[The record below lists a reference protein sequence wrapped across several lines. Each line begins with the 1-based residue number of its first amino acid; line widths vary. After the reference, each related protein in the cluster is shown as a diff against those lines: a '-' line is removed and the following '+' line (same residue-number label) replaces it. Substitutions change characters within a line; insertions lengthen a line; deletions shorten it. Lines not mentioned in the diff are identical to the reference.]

1 MKKVFI
7 FVFVSIFFWCFLYNI
22 KEGFNAS
29 QMKPSFEVKLLL
41 KPEQVL
47 GYNKEIKP
55 EVLKHF
61 QAGTNYE
68 KIQVQF
74 LDTVNKNLSNEGW
87 FARIR
92 KKEFSKDFELTYK
105 KRYPIQNGVIQDALE
120 VAKKDRFDSNTDSYK
135 AEIDWGFEK
144 KILSISNE
152 KNYSAKGYGILD
164 LPNEHAAQNMLIEKL
179 PGKMN
184 SWLYTNWGEKMLRGS
199 RIYGPVL
206 MKRYT
211 GEFKNIKTN
220 MEIWPLSN
228 TGKIEDD
235 FVIEVSF
242 KTNEENIATKQREL
256 LMASMEKKGWMLPKD
271 SLKAELILQ

>member
-1 MKKVFI
+1 MKKV
-7 FVFVSIFFWCFLYNI
+7 FVFVSIFFCCFLYSD
-22 KEGFNAS
+22 KEGFAAS
-29 QMKPSFEVKLLL
+29 PMTPSFEVKLLL

-47 GYNKEIKP
+47 GYNKEINQ
-55 EVLKHF
+55 EVLEYF

-68 KIQVQF
+68 RIQVQF
-74 LDTVNKNLSNEGW
+74 LDTENKNLSNEGW

-105 KRYPIQNGVIQDALE
+105 KRYPIPNGVIQDALE
-120 VAKKDRFDSNTDSYK
+120 VAKNDGFDSKTDNYD

-144 KILSISNE
+144 KTLSISN
-152 KNYSAKGYGILD
+152 KKSYSAKGYGVLD
-164 LPNEHAAQNMLIEKL
+164 LPDEQAAQNMLIEKL

-184 SWLYTNWGEKMLRGS
+184 KWLYTNWGEEMLKNS

-211 GEFKNIKTN
+211 AEFENIKTN
-220 MEIWPLSN
+220 IEVWPLSN

-242 KTNEENIATKQREL
+242 KTKEAKEQREL
-256 LMASMEKKGWMLPKD
+256 LMQSLDQKGWLLPKD
-271 SLKAELILQ
+271 SLKTELIFQ

>member
-1 MKKVFI
+1 MKKV
-7 FVFVSIFFWCFLYNI
+7 FVFVSIFFCCFLYNV
-22 KEGFNAS
+22 KEGFAAS
-29 QMKPSFEVKLLL
+29 PMKPSFEVKLLL

-47 GYNKEIKP
+47 GYNKEMNQ
-55 EVLKHF
+55 EVLEYF

-68 KIQVQF
+68 RIQVQF
-74 LDTVNKNLSNEGW
+74 LDTANKSLSNEGW

-105 KRYPIQNGVIQDALE
+105 KRYPIQNVMIQDVLE
-120 VAKKDRFDSNTDSYK
+120 VAKKDGFDSKTDNYE

-144 KILSISNE
+144 KTLSISN
-152 KNYSAKGYGILD
+152 KKSYSAKGYGVLD
-164 LPNEHAAQNMLIEKL
+164 LPNEQAAQNMLIEKL

-184 SWLYTNWGEKMLRGS
+184 KWLYTNWGEEMLKDS
-199 RIYGPVL
+199 HIYGPVL

-211 GEFKNIKTN
+211 GEFENIKTN
-220 MEIWPLSN
+220 IEIWPLSN

-242 KTNEENIATKQREL
+242 KTTEESIATKQREL
-256 LMASMEKKGWMLPKD
+256 LMASIEKKGWLLPKD
-271 SLKAELILQ
+271 SLKTELIFQ

>member
-1 MKKVFI
+1 MKKVF
-7 FVFVSIFFWCFLYNI
+7 VFASIFFCCFLYNV
-22 KEGFNAS
+22 KEGFAAS
-29 QMKPSFEVKLLL
+29 PMKPSFEVKLLL

-47 GYNKEIKP
+47 GYNKEINQ
-55 EVLKHF
+55 EVLEYFH
-61 QAGTNYE
+61 AGTNYE
-68 KIQVQF
+68 RIQVQF
-74 LDTVNKNLSNEGW
+74 LDTANKDLSKEGW

-120 VAKKDRFDSNTDSYK
+120 VAKKDGFDNKADSYG
-135 AEIDWGFEK
+135 AEVDWGFEK
-144 KILSISNE
+144 KTLSISN
-152 KNYSAKGYGILD
+152 KKSYSAKGYGVLD
-164 LPNEHAAQNMLIEKL
+164 LPNERAAQNMLIEKL

-184 SWLYTNWGEKMLRGS
+184 KWLYTNWGEGMLKNS

-211 GEFKNIKTN
+211 GEFENIKTN
-220 MEIWPLSN
+220 IEVWPLSN

-242 KTNEENIATKQREL
+242 KTNEESIATKQREL
-256 LMASMEKKGWMLPKD
+256 LMKIAEQKGWLLPKD
-271 SLKAELILQ
+271 SLKTELIFQ

>member
-1 MKKVFI
+1 MKKV
-7 FVFVSIFFWCFLYNI
+7 FVFVSIFFCCFLYHV
-22 KEGFNAS
+22 KEGVAAS
-29 QMKPSFEVKLLL
+29 PMKPSFEVKLLL

-47 GYNKEIKP
+47 GYNKEMKQ
-55 EVLKHF
+55 EVLEYF

-68 KIQVQF
+68 RIQVQF
-74 LDTVNKNLSNEGW
+74 LDTANKNLSNEGW

-105 KRYPIQNGVIQDALE
+105 KRYPIQNGMIQDALE
-120 VAKKDRFDSNTDSYK
+120 VAKKDGFDSKTDNYE

-144 KILSISNE
+144 KTLSISN
-152 KNYSAKGYGILD
+152 KKSYSAKGYGILD
-164 LPNEHAAQNMLIEKL
+164 LPNEQAAQNMLIEKL

-184 SWLYTNWGEKMLRGS
+184 KWLYTNWGEEMLKDS
-199 RIYGPVL
+199 HIYGPVL

-211 GEFKNIKTN
+211 GEFENIKTN
-220 MEIWPLSN
+220 IEIWPLSN

-242 KTNEENIATKQREL
+242 KTNEESIATKQREL
-256 LMASMEKKGWMLPKD
+256 LMASIEKKGWLLPKD
-271 SLKAELILQ
+271 SLKTELIFQ

>member
-1 MKKVFI
+1 MKKV
-7 FVFVSIFFWCFLYNI
+7 FVFVSIFFCCFLYNV
-22 KEGFNAS
+22 KEGFAAS
-29 QMKPSFEVKLLL
+29 PMTPSFEVKLLL

-47 GYNKEIKP
+47 GYNKEINQ
-55 EVLKHF
+55 EVLEYF

-68 KIQVQF
+68 RIQVQF
-74 LDTVNKNLSNEGW
+74 LDTVSKNLSKEGW

-105 KRYPIQNGVIQDALE
+105 KRYPIPNGVIQDALE
-120 VAKKDRFDSNTDSYK
+120 VAKNDGFDSKTDNYD

-144 KILSISNE
+144 KTLSISN
-152 KNYSAKGYGILD
+152 KKSYSANGYGVLD
-164 LPNEHAAQNMLIEKL
+164 LPKERAAQNMLIEKL

-184 SWLYTNWGEKMLRGS
+184 KWLYTSWGEEMLKNS

-211 GEFKNIKTN
+211 AEFEHIKTN
-220 MEIWPLSN
+220 IEVWPLSN

-242 KTNEENIATKQREL
+242 KTKEESIAKEQREL
-256 LMASMEKKGWMLPKD
+256 LMQSLDQKGWLLPKD
-271 SLKAELILQ
+271 SLKTELIFQ

>member
-1 MKKVFI
+1 MKKV
-7 FVFVSIFFWCFLYNI
+7 FVFVSIFFCCFLYNV
-22 KEGFNAS
+22 KEGFTAS
-29 QMKPSFEVKLLL
+29 PMKPSFEVKLLL

-47 GYNKEIKP
+47 GYNKEMKQ
-55 EVLKHF
+55 EVLEYF

-68 KIQVQF
+68 RIQVQF
-74 LDTVNKNLSNEGW
+74 LDTENKNLSNEGW

-120 VAKKDRFDSNTDSYK
+120 VAKKDGFDSKTDNYE
-135 AEIDWGFEK
+135 AEVDWGFEK
-144 KILSISNE
+144 KTLSISN
-152 KNYSAKGYGILD
+152 KKSYSAKGYGVLD
-164 LPNEHAAQNMLIEKL
+164 LPNEQAAQNMLIEKL

-184 SWLYTNWGEKMLRGS
+184 KWLYTNWGEAMFKNS

-211 GEFKNIKTN
+211 AQFENIKTN
-220 MEIWPLSN
+220 IEVWPLSN

-242 KTNEENIATKQREL
+242 KTNEESIAKEQREL
-256 LMASMEKKGWMLPKD
+256 LMKSLEQKGWLLPKD
-271 SLKAELILQ
+271 SLKTELIFQ

>member
-7 FVFVSIFFWCFLYNI
+7 FVFVSIFFCGFLYNV

-29 QMKPSFEVKLLL
+29 SMKPSFEVKLLL

-47 GYNKEIKP
+47 GYNQEIKQ
-55 EVLKHF
+55 EVLEHF
-61 QAGTNYE
+61 QTGTNYE

-74 LDTVNKNLSNEGW
+74 FDTANKNLSNEGW

-92 KKEFSKDFELTYK
+92 KKEFSKDFEMTYK

-120 VAKKDRFDSNTDSYK
+120 VARKDGFDSNTDSYK
-135 AEIDWGFEK
+135 TEIDWGFEK
-144 KILSISNE
+144 KTLSISNE
-152 KNYSAKGYGILD
+152 KSYSAKGYGILD
-164 LPNEHAAQNMLIEKL
+164 LPNEQAAQNMLIEKL

-184 SWLYTNWGEKMLRGS
+184 KWLYTNWGEEMLKHS

-211 GEFKNIKTN
+211 GEFENIKAN
-220 MEIWPLSN
+220 IEIWPLSN

-242 KTNEENIATKQREL
+242 KTNEESIATKQREL
-256 LMASMEKKGWMLPKD
+256 LMESIEKKGWLLPKD
-271 SLKAELILQ
+271 SLKTELIFQ

>member
-1 MKKVFI
+1 MKKV
-7 FVFVSIFFWCFLYNI
+7 FVFVSIFFCCFLYNVM
-22 KEGFNAS
+22 EGFAAS
-29 QMKPSFEVKLLL
+29 PMKPSFEVKLLL

-47 GYNKEIKP
+47 DYNKEMKQ
-55 EVLKHF
+55 EVLEHF

-68 KIQVQF
+68 RIQVQF
-74 LDTVNKNLSNEGW
+74 LDTANKSLSNEGW

-120 VAKKDRFDSNTDSYK
+120 VAKKEGFDSKTDSYE
-135 AEIDWGFEK
+135 AEVDWGFGK
-144 KILSISNE
+144 KTLSISN
-152 KNYSAKGYGILD
+152 KKSYSAKGYGVLD
-164 LPNEHAAQNMLIEKL
+164 LPNEHASQNMLIEKL

-184 SWLYTNWGEKMLRGS
+184 KWLYTNWGEEMLRDS
-199 RIYGPVL
+199 HIYGPVL

-211 GEFKNIKTN
+211 GEFENIKTN
-220 MEIWPLSN
+220 IEIWPLSN

-256 LMASMEKKGWMLPKD
+256 LMASIEKKGWLLPKD
-271 SLKAELILQ
+271 SLKTELIFQ